1 MTTPAPQTGTFDEIH
16 GHDGSNIRK
25 LLRMAV
31 FIAPVSAPAI
41 STIVDATNE
50 LVIPDAYESVGVLAK
65 ENPLTSTPSITSSEV
80 MGYGYSQ
87 PMRRDMVNRTNALA
101 FTMLESRRATFE
113 LYYGIDLA
121 AVKATVAGG
130 KSEYT
135 FDEPD
140 RPDTLYYRV
149 LTVGV
154 DGDGANTIYIADFYP
169 RASVT
174 DVAALTA
181 SETDARTYSV
191 TMGTD
196 ADTIVGTSHRPFFA
210 GPGMTDARFA
220 AMGISR
226 ATA

>member
-1 MTTPAPQTGTFDEIH
+1 MSSPLTGTFDEVH
-16 GHDGSNIRK
+16 GHEGGNIRK

-31 FIAPVSAPAI
+31 FLAPVSADPI
-41 STIVDATNE
+41 STIVDAQNE
-50 LVIPDAYESVGVLAK
+50 LVIPDAYESVGVMAK
-65 ENPLTSTPSITSSEV
+65 ENPLTATPSITSSEV

-87 PMRRDMVNRTNALA
+87 PLRRDMVNRTTALA
-101 FTMLESRRATFE
+101 FTMVESRRQAFE
-113 LYYGIDLA
+113 LYYGIDLS
-121 AVKATVAGG
+121 AVKATATGG
-130 KSEYT
+130 KNEYT

-140 RPDTLYYRV
+140 RPDTIYYRV

-181 SETDARTYSV
+181 SETDPRSYSV

-196 ADTIVGTSHRPFFA
+196 ADTVLGTSHRPFFA
-210 GPGMTDARFA
+210 GPGLTDARLT
-220 AMGISR
+220 AMGIAR
-226 ATA
+226 ATV

>member
-1 MTTPAPQTGTFDEIH
+1 MSSPLTGTFDEVH
-16 GHDGSNIRK
+16 GHDGGNIRK

-31 FIAPVSAPAI
+31 FIAPVSADPI
-41 STIVDATNE
+41 STIVDAQNE
-50 LVIPDAYESVGVLAK
+50 LVIPDAYESVGVMAK

-80 MGYGYSQ
+80 MGYGYAQ
-87 PMRRDMVNRTNALA
+87 PLRRDMVSRTNALA
-101 FTMLESRRATFE
+101 FTMLESRRQSFE

-121 AVKATVAGG
+121 NVKATPTGG
-130 KSEYT
+130 KNELT

-140 RPDTLYYRV
+140 RPEALYYRV

-174 DVAALTA
+174 EVAALTA
-181 SETDARTYSV
+181 SETDPRAYSV

-196 ADTIVGTSHRPFFA
+196 ADTVLGTSHRPFFA
-210 GPGMTDARFA
+210 GPGLTDARLA
-220 AMGISR
+220 AMNITR